1 MQGSAPH
8 AALGLIVAGLALA
21 ALAAQRS
28 VPPEA
33 PPVAVFPAQ
42 PSAEKAELRAL
53 REGQRLD
60 VNRASAE
67 ELTLIPGIGPKLA
80 QRIVDERARRG
91 VFANLAELR
100 TVRGLGPKI
109 WLRVEP
115 FVQLGHDASKRYD
128 SVMPACRYTGSVS
141 SAVNTNTGFSCTPSV
156 SSRESK

>member
-33 PPVAVFPAQ
+33 PPVPVFAAQ
-42 PSAEKAELRAL
+42 ASAAKPELRAL
-53 REGQRLD
+53 RDGQRLD
-60 VNRASAE
+60 INRASAE

-80 QRIVDERARRG
+80 ERIVAARARRG
-91 VFANLAELR
+91 QFESLAELR
-100 TVRGLGPKI
+100 AVRGLGPKI

-115 FVQLGHDASKRYD
+115 FVELGHGSKR
-128 SVMPACRYTGSVS
+128 
-141 SAVNTNTGFSCTPSV
+141 
-156 SSRESK
+156 